1 MATQWWRIKAAYL
14 EKGMTYRELAQHYK
28 LSERTIRNRASK
40 EGWGKEKDKIESE
53 ARQAIHAR
61 AVKGRVEQLEKL
73 IEANELMI
81 DGLLE
86 MSRLV
91 KEKPNVLLIDEKLT
105 LRNAESMTKAIQ
117 TAAMTQRDLYK
128 LPNLDQD
135 MRKREEAQ
143 RKKEAKQK
151 LAIEQEKWEIEKAA
165 KEKGRDGSP
174 QLIWVMHEPEEE
186 SDPDE

>member
-73 IEANELMI
+73 IEANELLL
-81 DGLLE
+81 DGLVDLAKQ
-86 MSRLV
+86 V
-91 KEKPNVLLIDEKLT
+91 KDDPKLLIDKT
-105 LRNAESMTKAIQ
+105 GSLRNAESFAKALQ
-117 TAAMTQRDLYK
+117 TATMTQRDVYGLK
-128 LPNLDQD
+128 NIDQ
-135 MRKREEAQ
+135 KFAA
-143 RKKEAKQK
+143 KKWKEQQK
-151 LAIEQEKWEIEKAA
+151 LEREKAA
-165 KEKGRDGSP
+165 GPQFDDVVWEIKAPEGVELDG
-174 QLIWVMHEPEEE
+174 
-186 SDPDE
+186 